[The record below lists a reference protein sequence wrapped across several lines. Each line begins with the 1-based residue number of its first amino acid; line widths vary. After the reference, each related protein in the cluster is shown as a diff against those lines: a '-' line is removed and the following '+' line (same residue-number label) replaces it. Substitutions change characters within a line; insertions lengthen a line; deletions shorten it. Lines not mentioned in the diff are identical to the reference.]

1 MHLKAGTAGFA
12 MLCLLALPAG
22 AHDSWLSRSR
32 MAAEP
37 GRLALELSTGTRYP
51 VQQFGQGAASVAQSR
66 CIDDAGRLLA
76 LKPVREQPLWLDLS
90 AEAIGADA
98 AALSCW
104 VELHPVDIE
113 LQPPVV
119 DIYFAEIRASAAV
132 REAWAALR
140 ARGLPW
146 RESYRKFARIEL
158 TPAAPAE
165 VAPIMQ
171 AARRPAG
178 LDLEIVVVGDRP
190 IQAGQPFTVQVLRD
204 GHPLAGLPLE
214 LVSARSPLG
223 IWGVSDDNGTLRH
236 TLPFGGRWLL
246 RGTELRLSQVRPDTW
261 ESRFVTLGLEAR

>member
-1 MHLKAGTAGFA
+1 
-12 MLCLLALPAG
+12 MLCLLASQAA

-32 MAAEP
+32 SAAEP

-51 VQQFGQGAASVAQSR
+51 VQQFSQTAASLAQSR
-66 CIDDAGRLLA
+66 CIDDAGRQLA

-90 AEAIGADA
+90 ADA
-98 AALSCW
+98 GQANAAVLSCW

-113 LQPPVV
+113 LPPPVV
-119 DIYFAEIRASAAV
+119 DIYFGEIRAPAAV
-132 REAWAALR
+132 REAWAALH

-146 RESYRKFARIEL
+146 RESYRKFARIEPA
-158 TPAAPAE
+158 TPLVTGASALH
-165 VAPIMQ
+165 

-178 LDLEIVVVGDRP
+178 LDLEIVVLGDRP
-190 IQAGQPFTVQVLRD
+190 IRAGEPFTVQVLRD
-204 GHPLAGLPLE
+204 GQPLAGLPLE

-223 IWGVSDDNGTLRH
+223 LWGVSDDRGMLRH

-261 ESRFVTLGLEAR
+261 ESRFVTLSLETR